1 VASSWHPIAAG
12 YAQAVRPL
20 NEAPMNNEEAI
31 ALLELELAGF
41 RGQSYEKLVSLMSG
55 GSLEYERTGP
65 SGAKYQVEI
74 QMLWDDRHGGNVR
87 VMGSID
93 DHGWRAFVPLH
104 RDFIKAPDGSF
115 VGE

>member
-1 VASSWHPIAAG
+1 
-12 YAQAVRPL
+12 
-20 NEAPMNNEEAI
+20 MNNEEAI
-31 ALLELELAGF
+31 VLLEQELAGF
-41 RGQSYEKLVSLMSG
+41 RDESYDKLLSRISA
-55 GSLEYERTGP
+55 GSLDFERVGP

-74 QMLWDDRHGGNVR
+74 QVLWDGRRGGNIR

-93 DHGWRAFVPLH
+93 DGGLRAFIPLN